1 VSAMT
6 NQAVIPVDADIMD
19 LAEEF
24 LRKRRQAVP
33 RILAIIA
40 ANDMGELRRIGHELK
55 GTAGSYGFDELSRA
69 GAALEEAAVT
79 EDAERARDTANRI
92 AAFLQQVA
100 LVAR

>member
-1 VSAMT
+1 MSAVT

-24 LRKRRQAVP
+24 LRKRREGVP
-33 RILAIIA
+33 GILASIA

-55 GTAGSYGFDELSRA
+55 GTAGSYGFNELSRA
-69 GAALEEAAVT
+69 GAALEEAAVA
-79 EDAERARDTANRI
+79 EDAERARDAVDRV
-92 AAFLQQVA
+92 AAFLQRVA

>member
-1 VSAMT
+1 MT

-24 LRKRRQAVP
+24 LRKRREAVP

-55 GTAGSYGFDELSRA
+55 GTAGSYGLDELSRA
-69 GAALEEAAVT
+69 GAALEEAAAA
-79 EDAERARDTANRI
+79 EDAGRAREAVDRI
-92 AAFLQQVA
+92 AAILRQVA